1 MRLLAAVATALFVYL
16 AVGHLTGNAPTFG
29 VKMRSKPQVSASQL
43 WLIQAGSDLSPR
55 QFWAGSIVS
64 GLAGFGLLRA
74 ITGTWW
80 VALIPSIAIA
90 FLPYAYFARQR
101 TERLAAVQ
109 KAWPDG
115 LREILAHVNSGAT
128 LAAAIESLAD
138 KGPEALRRAFAR
150 FPSQAKMFGVVPA
163 LEITKEELSDASSD
177 KVIEVLILA
186 HQFGGSSV
194 QTVLR
199 DLIDTMSSD
208 QLTNEQIRTAGFEQR
223 LEGLVVGM
231 APWLI
236 LLFLATV
243 PETYREFYRSR
254 EGRFVVIIA
263 GIWAAGGWLLM
274 RVISRT
280 PQEVRVFGGGST
292 VSRGYLRRGLV
303 E

>member
-1 MRLLAAVATALFVYL
+1 MTALFAYL
-16 AVGHLTGNAPTFG
+16 VVGYLTGNAPNLTART
-29 VKMRSKPQVSASQL
+29 RSKPQVSGRQL

-55 QFWAGSIVS
+55 QFWAGSVVS
-64 GLAGFGLLRA
+64 GLLGFGLLRA
-74 ITGTWW
+74 VAGTWW
-80 VALIPSIAIA
+80 VALIPSVAIA

-115 LREILAHVNSGAT
+115 LREVLAHVNSGAT

-138 KGPEALRRAFAR
+138 KGPEALRDAFAR
-150 FPSQAKMFGVVPA
+150 FPSQAKMFGVIPA
-163 LEITKEELSDASSD
+163 LEIIKEELSDPSSD

-186 HQFGGSSV
+186 HQFGGSSLQV
-194 QTVLR
+194 VLR
-199 DLIDTMSSD
+199 DLIDTMSAD

-223 LEGLVVGM
+223 LEGLVVGL

-254 EGRFVVIIA
+254 EGRFVVIIS
-263 GIWAAGGWLLM
+263 GIWAGFGWLLM
-274 RVISRT
+274 RVIGRT

-292 VSRGYLRRGLV
+292 VSGDEIRSGV
-303 E
+303 AE